1 MAILGNKLKSI
12 GAKLTLAMLGV
23 SLGSAG
29 IVGFVSFREQSNA
42 SEEAIGAAL
51 LQRYAAVAEAMTEQG
66 QRAMA
71 TALALANDREMAEAF
86 GRGDRPQILSRM
98 ETVYPELRKLDLG
111 LVSFFGP
118 DGKAVARAHTPDKF
132 GDDVLGRRGV
142 VRDVL
147 KTHIPR
153 VGVEPGRD
161 SISIF
166 ASAPSTVNGRFVGV
180 TDVGAALGPDFLA
193 AVKKRTG
200 ADIAMHLVSESG
212 ITSLGTTFGRKSLLA
227 PEVHRAAS
235 VAPIPLRELEM
246 DGHPV
251 AVLAGPLR
259 NYSGTSIGTV
269 EVALDISDLVAAR
282 NRALLTLGGVLL
294 LVAAGTVAAAFA
306 LARHIGRPVE
316 ALNSAMT
323 GIAAGQVERPIP
335 STGRADAIGDMART
349 VAVFRDGLVRQR
361 ALEAEKEADTLGKLR
376 QAERM
381 DALIHGFEGT
391 VGAIVGIVSSAA
403 TELQATAHQLSESA
417 SDTALRAEAVASS
430 AHEAG
435 VNVTSVAGAA
445 EELGAS
451 VDEIARQVDHSLS
464 QSTQAVEETRASAA
478 TVAELKDAV
487 SRIDDI
493 VGLIAGIASQTNLL
507 ALNATIE
514 AARAGEAGRGF
525 AVVAAEVK
533 ALAEQTSR
541 ATADISGQIAGI
553 QATTA
558 RAVAG
563 IGGIVGT
570 INGMNRAASA
580 IATAVDQQGAAT
592 REIIGAVSQASA
604 GTSEVGA
611 SIAVVSQAVA
621 GTGMAAGQVFSASE
635 ELARQAEALRAE
647 VVGFLDGVRAA

>member
-12 GAKLTLAMLGV
+12 GSKLTLAMLGV
-23 SLGSAG
+23 SLGSAA
-29 IVGFVSFREQSNA
+29 IVGVVSFHEQSVA
-42 SEEAIGAAL
+42 SEEAIGSAL
-51 LQRYAAVAEAMTEQG
+51 LQRYAAVSEAMTEQG
-66 QRAMA
+66 QRAMS
-71 TALALANDREMAEAF
+71 TALSLANDREVSEAL
-86 GRGDRPQILSRM
+86 GRGDRPSIVGRVEL
-98 ETVYPELRKLDLG
+98 VYPELKKLNLG

-118 DGKAVARAHTPDKF
+118 DGRAVARAHTPEKF
-132 GDDVLGRRGV
+132 GDDVLGRRGI
-142 VRDVL
+142 VRDVIR
-147 KTHIPR
+147 THAPR

-166 ASAPSTVNGRFVGV
+166 AAVPSMADGRFVGV
-180 TDVGAALGPDFLA
+180 TDVGAALGPEFLSA
-193 AVKKRTG
+193 LKKRTG

-212 ITSLGTTFGRKSLLA
+212 LTTLGSTFGQKTLLA
-227 PEVHRAAS
+227 PEAHRSATA
-235 VAPIPLRELEM
+235 APIPLQELVM
-246 DGHPV
+246 DGHPA

-259 NYSGTSIGTV
+259 DYSGKPIGTV
-269 EVALDISDLVAAR
+269 EVALDISDLVTAR
-282 NRALLTLGGVLL
+282 NHALLVLAGVLL
-294 LVAAGTVAAAFA
+294 LTATGAVAAAFA

-316 ALNSAMT
+316 GLNAVMT
-323 GIAAGQVERPIP
+323 GIAAGETETPIP

-349 VAVFRDGLVRQR
+349 VAIFRDGLARQR
-361 ALEAEKEADTLGKLR
+361 ALEAEKEADTLGKMR

-381 DALIHGFEGT
+381 STLIHGFEGT
-391 VGAIVGIVSSAA
+391 VGSIVGIVSSAA
-403 TELQATAHQLSESA
+403 TELQATARQLSESA
-417 SDTALRAEAVASS
+417 GDTAIRADAVAAS
-430 AHEAG
+430 AHQAG
-435 VNVTSVAGAA
+435 MNVTSVAGAA

-451 VDEIARQVDHSLS
+451 VGEIARQVDHSLT
-464 QSTQAVEETRASAA
+464 QSTVAVEETRASAA
-478 TVAELKDAV
+478 TVADLKEAV

-493 VGLIAGIASQTNLL
+493 VSLIAGIAAQTNLL

-558 RAVAG
+558 RAVTG

-570 INGMNRAASA
+570 INGMNRAVSA
-580 IATAVDQQGAAT
+580 IASAVEQQGCAT
-592 REIIGAVSQASA
+592 REIIGAVGQASA

-621 GTGMAAGQVFSASE
+621 GTGIAAGQVLSASE
-635 ELARQAEALRAE
+635 ELARQAESLRAE